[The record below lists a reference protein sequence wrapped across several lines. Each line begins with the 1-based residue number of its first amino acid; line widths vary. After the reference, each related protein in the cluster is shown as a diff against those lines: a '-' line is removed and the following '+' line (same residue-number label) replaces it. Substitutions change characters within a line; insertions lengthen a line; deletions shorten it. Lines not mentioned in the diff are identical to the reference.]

1 MYSCSYS
8 TVRHHI
14 LAYKSSRHLV
24 DEEGGLNVHVVYT
37 KYMHIHACQ
46 AGKIVCEFYALLQK
60 RNLSIVVDN
69 REKQHV
75 TISFSSVLYRIS
87 EHLHPT

>member
-1 MYSCSYS
+1 MSG
-8 TVRHHI
+8 
-14 LAYKSSRHLV
+14 RHLV

-37 KYMHIHACQ
+37 KYMHACMHMHIHACQ
-46 AGKIVCEFYALLQK
+46 ASKIVCEFYALLQK

-75 TISFSSVLYRIS
+75 TISFSSV
-87 EHLHPT
+87 